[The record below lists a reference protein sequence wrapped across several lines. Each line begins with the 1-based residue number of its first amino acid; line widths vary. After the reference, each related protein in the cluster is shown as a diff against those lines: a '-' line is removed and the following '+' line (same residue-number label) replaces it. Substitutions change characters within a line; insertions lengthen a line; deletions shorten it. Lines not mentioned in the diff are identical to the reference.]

1 MTLAGKPDVN
11 LPGGAW
17 ESDRDYCP
25 TLTPAGARMLAHL
38 RSHPCAPVYRNR
50 SGNKLLA
57 GEVEAL
63 RA

>member
-25 TLTPAGARMLAHL
+25 TLTPAGARMLEKL
-38 RSHPCAPVYRNR
+38 RSHPCAP
-50 SGNKLLA
+50 
-57 GEVEAL
+57 
-63 RA
+63 